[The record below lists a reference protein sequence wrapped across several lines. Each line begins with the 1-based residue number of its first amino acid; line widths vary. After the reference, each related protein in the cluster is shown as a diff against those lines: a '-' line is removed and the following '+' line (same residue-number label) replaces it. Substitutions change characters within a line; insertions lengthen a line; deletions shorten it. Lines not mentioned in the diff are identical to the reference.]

1 MSHIESS
8 LPTTLYYYKDPRGN
22 FGDDLNPWIFPRLLG
37 REFKFADFSSSEP
50 TLIGIGTLLGQEF
63 PEKVRKIVFST
74 GAGYGTSK
82 PTASPNWDIRCVR
95 GPLTAKLLGLD
106 PKLAITDGAILLAA
120 LREHLP
126 APRTGLPSKI
136 GVFLH
141 HKSATERNWRPICE
155 QAGLH
160 YLDPHQSVE
169 DTLAEM
175 QSLDCII
182 CEAMHGAIVADTL
195 RIPWIPI
202 KIYSHINEF
211 KWNDWTRSLNL
222 DFFPVSSPF
231 PMSIP
236 RLSTSRQVVNKAYH
250 ACVDFLTS
258 KNVEL
263 SQWLRLV
270 SRSDVRYLS
279 ADRDF
284 NDRLER
290 LVDLAG
296 EL

>member
-1 MSHIESS
+1 MLHNETL

-22 FGDDLNPWIFPRLLG
+22 FGDDLNPWIFPRLIG
-37 REFKFADFSSSEP
+37 RELKHADFSSSEP
-50 TLIGIGTLLGQEF
+50 MLIGIGTLLGHEF
-63 PEKVRKIVFST
+63 PEAVRKIVFST
-74 GAGYGTSK
+74 GAGYGK
-82 PTASPNWDIRCVR
+82 KRPTAGPNWDIRCVR

-106 PKLAITDGAILLAA
+106 PKLAITDGAILLAS
-120 LREHLP
+120 LKDHLP
-126 APRTGLPSKI
+126 APRTGLKSKV

-141 HKSATERNWRPICE
+141 HKSAMERNWRSICE
-155 QAGLH
+155 RAGLH

-169 DTLAEM
+169 HTLAEM
-175 QSLDCII
+175 QALDCIV

-202 KIYSHINEF
+202 KIYNHINEF
-211 KWNDWTRSLNL
+211 KWNDWTRSLNM
-222 DFFPVSSPF
+222 DFLPVPSPF
-231 PMSIP
+231 PLSI
-236 RLSTSRQVVNKAYH
+236 SRVSKRRQRFSKTYN

-258 KNVEL
+258 RNVEL
-263 SQWLRLV
+263 SQWLRVV
-270 SRSDVRYLS
+270 SHNDVRYLS

-284 NDRLER
+284 DDRLKR